1 MRGATRYAAR
11 RLMYITVFQSTL
23 LMRGA
28 TSCDTSYSFWLSAF
42 QSTLLMRGATGTK
55 VGMYY
60 DAVGISI
67 HAPHARSDSESACP
81 DCVDQHFNPRSSC
94 EERQLSLSCSVED
107 GISIHAPHAR
117 SDNRKG
123 CDSLSQRISI
133 HAPHARSDRSS
144 SMLGTIRAYFNPR
157 SSCEERH
164 GADKEMRAGIVFQST
179 LLMRGATQCRRQCRD
194 GHLISIHAPHARSD
208 GRHHGGGQRGSDFN
222 PRSSCEERRG

>member
-133 HAPHARSDRSS
+133 HAPHARSD
-144 SMLGTIRAYFNPR
+144 LHAEGNGHADDYFNPR
-157 SSCEERH
+157 SSCEERRCFSRQETTH
-164 GADKEMRAGIVFQST
+164 TNFNPRSSCEERPFLVDAWDDSGIFQST
-179 LLMRGATQCRRQCRD
+179 LLMRGATWC
-194 GHLISIHAPHARSD
+194 
-208 GRHHGGGQRGSDFN
+208 
-222 PRSSCEERRG
+222 